1 MERLLYLIL
10 LTILMIS
17 PLNMYGQNVRL
28 ATFNIRYDNKND
40 GVNVWNFR
48 KENLCEFLYGEKK
61 DIICLQEVVKNQ
73 RDDISQSLVGYS
85 DAYSGR
91 DDGNEK
97 GLGLSIYYNSKRF
110 VCLDTG
116 KFWLSEHPDSVGTKG
131 WDADQIRN
139 ALWVKLQFKKSKR
152 VIYVVN
158 THLDH
163 KGKSARKNS
172 MQLIKDRMKKIAGEH
187 PIILT
192 GDMNSSTNSVV
203 YKIAIEEEMKM
214 IDALLAAKKRSGVE
228 YSFHDFGKLDQSCRK
243 RIDFIFVSEGIKV
256 RKAMIPLEK
265 DINGTY
271 MSDHCPVIADLKIK

>member
-1 MERLLYLIL
+1 MVRTLFAILIVIILSIPLPLYGNTLKI
-10 LTILMIS
+10 
-17 PLNMYGQNVRL
+17 V
-28 ATFNIRYDNKND
+28 TFNIRYDNKKD
-40 GVNVWNFR
+40 GENQWKNR
-48 KENLCEFLYGEKK
+48 KDAVCKFLEENKF
-61 DIICLQEVVKNQ
+61 DVICIQEVVKIQ
-73 RDDISQSLVGYS
+73 CEDLASSLSDYS
-85 DAYSGR
+85 FVFMGR
-91 DDGNEK
+91 NDGKEK
-97 GLGLSIYYNSKRF
+97 GLAVPVFYKSNLFR
-110 VCLDTG
+110 CLESG
-116 KFWLSEHPDSVGTKG
+116 CFWLSEYPDSVGSIG
-131 WDADQIRN
+131 WDADQTRN
-139 ALWVKLQFKKSKR
+139 LAWVKLQNKKDGKC
-152 VIYVVN
+152 IYIFN

-163 KGKSARKNS
+163 KGKDARKNS